1 MFKRMNC
8 IKERSWRSFIGSH
21 FVRFCES
28 LPAGYTQGRSG
39 SAGRFAGL
47 LTHGMIRG
55 NALEAQ
61 GKGLNV
67 LLILVEGRRRSLD
80 GKRYPVCTSAMISVT
95 L

>member
-21 FVRFCES
+21 FVSFCES
-28 LPAGYTQGRSG
+28 LHAGHTQGRSG
-39 SAGRFAGL
+39 YTGRFAGL

-80 GKRYPVCTSAMISVT
+80 GKRYPVCTSAMVSVT

>member
-1 MFKRMNC
+1 MNC
-8 IKERSWRSFIGSH
+8 IKDRSWHSFIGSH

-28 LPAGYTQGRSG
+28 LPAGHTQGRSG
-39 SAGRFAGL
+39 YAGRFAGL

-80 GKRYPVCTSAMISVT
+80 GKRYPVCTSAMVSVT

>member
-1 MFKRMNC
+1 MFKRMSC
-8 IKERSWRSFIGSH
+8 IKERSWCSFIGSH

-61 GKGLNV
+61 GKGLNI